1 MRKLAIPL
9 ALCAL
14 SLAGTAQAA
23 TFQPIGN
30 LGIGGAGVARTTNA
44 LAAYWNPAGLAFN
57 ETSFSMPVEVSAGL
71 RVSKGLAD
79 NVDKIE
85 KFTEKGAN
93 GLSTF
98 DKFKDINAH
107 PEALG
112 DVIAMLA
119 VFKDIE
125 DKKGTVSLEANTEFA
140 MQIKHF
146 AFGAF
151 GNMEG
156 FARPDIDLKNVLPAT
171 TVNGVTTPASI
182 SQITTATAGASQ
194 NGAYSYQ
201 FFTDATQRSN
211 LLSQLEAAGFSAT
224 GAQDFLA
231 TADKTL
237 YGNTQSGSTISPTP
251 PNNAA
256 AGITDLLNAFTG
268 SGGSI
273 DNNRTAVVLRNL
285 AYVEFPIAYG
295 HPIDLGGYGKLGIG
309 ASVKPIVGR
318 VYSSELLLVNQGSS
332 VSSGNITSNL
342 TKNYTESTA
351 VTFDLGMFY
360 KYSDWFNFGLVGKN
374 LTSPKF
380 SAPPLK
386 DQHGNLVATD
396 ANGNPVDN
404 SGVVL
409 KPQVRAG
416 ISLDPLSWLTIAADL
431 DLTKNDTV
439 LPSADYTSRNL
450 GGGLEL
456 HPFTWLKLRGGM
468 YKNLANNDV
477 GPVATAGLSL
487 GIKWFYFDIDGAYGL
502 ETAKFKEK
510 NYPKEARVQTT
521 LNIQF

>member
-9 ALCAL
+9 ALCAMT
-14 SLAGTAQAA
+14 LAGTAHAA

-57 ETSFSMPVEVSAGL
+57 ETTFSMPIEVSAGL

-79 NVDKIE
+79 NVDKVE

-93 GLSTF
+93 GQSTF
-98 DKFKDINAH
+98 DNLKNISGNPD
-107 PEALG
+107 ALG
-112 DVIAMLA
+112 DVVALLS
-119 VFKDIE
+119 VLKDIE

-156 FARPDIDLKNVLPAT
+156 FARPDIDMKNILPS
-171 TVNGVTTPASI
+171 NSSGVTLTNADIINAVTPGIGTSHNY
-182 SQITTATAGASQ
+182 T
-194 NGAYSYQ
+194 Y
-201 FFTDATQRSN
+201 FTDATIRGN
-211 LLSQLEAAGFSAT
+211 LITSLEGAGFTASQAN
-224 GAQDFLA
+224 DILA
-231 TADKTL
+231 TMDNTL
-237 YGNTQSGSTISPTP
+237 TTNNHGVTQDQISTTTIGNFLPTLIAS
-251 PNNAA
+251 NN
-256 AGITDLLNAFTG
+256 GTG
-268 SGGSI
+268 GGLTI

-380 SAPPLK
+380 SAPALK
-386 DQHGNLVATD
+386 DQHGNLVTTD

-404 SGVVL
+404 SGVTL

-416 ISLDPLSWLTIAADL
+416 ISLDPLSWLTLAADL
-431 DLTKNDTV
+431 DITKNETV

-450 GGGLEL
+450 GGGLEI

-468 YKNLANNDV
+468 YKNLANNDI